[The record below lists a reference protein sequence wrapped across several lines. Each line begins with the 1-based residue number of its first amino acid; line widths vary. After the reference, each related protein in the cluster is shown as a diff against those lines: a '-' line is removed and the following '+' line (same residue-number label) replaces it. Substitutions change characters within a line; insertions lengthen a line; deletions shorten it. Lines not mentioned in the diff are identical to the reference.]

1 MLCGCSSPTVVNTSQ
16 PTTTLVPYIFNS
28 ATPVITMTR
37 VPQEFT
43 PIPTLRP
50 TPTPFIHVVQKDDT
64 LLGIAF
70 RYGVS
75 MDDLLAANPGIDPR
89 ILSIDQEIIIPL
101 GEDDPIAQLLPTATP
116 IPLQLSDVNCFPNQ
130 ADSFWCISTLENDLE
145 QPLEAVSAVLILQDE
160 NGLSIEAKTAYSP
173 LNLIPPGAKIP
184 LAAIFSDIVD
194 EFAYALIRPSTSFP
208 AQSVDERYI
217 AYELFRDIDEP
228 AEDFKSWRIAGR
240 LLSKDV
246 EGRSAARATILIVA
260 LDQRDLIIG
269 FRKIK
274 IVNRIEAG
282 ETVNFNAEVFSLG
295 PEIKNV
301 EIYAEAPLSVEDE

>member
-1 MLCGCSSPTVVNTSQ
+1 MLCGCSPPPVVNTSQ
-16 PTTTLVPYIFNS
+16 PTTTLVPYISNS
-28 ATPVITMTR
+28 ATPAIPATR

-43 PIPTLRP
+43 PIPTLKP
-50 TPTPFIHVVQKDDT
+50 SPTPFIHVVQKDDT

-89 ILSIDQEIIIPL
+89 ILSIDQEIVIPL
-101 GEDDPIAQLLPTATP
+101 GEDDPMTQLLPTATP
-116 IPLQLSDVNCFPNQ
+116 LPLHLSDVSCYLNQ

-145 QPLEAVSAVLILQDE
+145 EPLEAVSAILTLQDE

-184 LAAIFSDIVD
+184 LAAIFSDFTG

-217 AYELFRDIDEP
+217 TYELFRDVDEP
-228 AEDFKSWRIAGR
+228 AEDFKSWRIEGR

-260 LDQRDLIIG
+260 LDEKDLIIG

-274 IVNRIEAG
+274 ITTSIDAG
-282 ETVNFNAEVFSLG
+282 ETVNFNTEVFSLG
-295 PEIKNV
+295 PEIKSV
-301 EIYAEAPLSVEDE
+301 EVYAEAPLSVEDK